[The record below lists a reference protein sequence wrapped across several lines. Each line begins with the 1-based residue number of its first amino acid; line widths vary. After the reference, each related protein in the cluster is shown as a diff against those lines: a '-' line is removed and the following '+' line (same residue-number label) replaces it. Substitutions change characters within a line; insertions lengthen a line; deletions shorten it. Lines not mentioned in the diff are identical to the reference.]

1 MMFKCLEQSFIWKI
15 TFLKKFGIQLSCR
28 LKNYISKICQN
39 VQKLDYQRDE
49 GKSIFQIFKLS

>member
-1 MMFKCLEQSFIWKI
+1 MTFKCLEQSFIWKI

-49 GKSIFQIFKLS
+49 GKSIFQIFK